1 VPYGPSESVAGSR
14 FRDLVAYRLARSLAD
29 ELRTGALGWETFDRW
44 TIGVQLVRAADSI
57 GVNIA
62 EAYGR
67 YGIADKRRLLHI
79 ARGSLFETEHWVSC
93 AAERGLVE
101 PRRFDSRLS
110 ELARTLNGLVRRPSG
125 TGYESA
131 DC

>member
-1 VPYGPSESVAGSR
+1 M
-14 FRDLVAYRLARSLAD
+14 
-29 ELRTGALGWETFDRW
+29 
-44 TIGVQLVRAADSI
+44 GVQLVRSADSI
-57 GVNIA
+57 AANIA

-79 ARGSLFETEHWVSC
+79 ARGSLFETEHWVFC
-93 AAERGLVE
+93 AVERGLLE

-110 ELARTLNGLVRRPSG
+110 ELARTLNGLVRNPSG
-125 TGYESA
+125 TGFKSA

>member
-1 VPYGPSESVAGSR
+1 VARSR
-14 FRDLVAYRLARSLAD
+14 YNDLVAYQVARSLAG
-29 ELRTGALGWETFDRW
+29 ELRNRAIAWESFDRW
-44 TIGVQLVRAADSI
+44 TIGIQLVRAADSI
-57 GVNIA
+57 GSNIA

-93 AAERGLVE
+93 AAERDLLD

-110 ELARTLNGLVRRPSG
+110 ELARTLNGLVRNPSG
-125 TGYESA
+125 NGSRSA